1 MAKRFY
7 TIYSIKG
14 DSDMKNFFKAL
25 LNIFVKPKLDKRK
38 QALREK
44 LQKEIAKTDS
54 EWVKSRNTAYLSIL
68 DKADGKALDEIEK
81 AIDKI

>member
-44 LQKEIAKTDS
+44 LQKEITETDS
-54 EWVKSRNTAYLSIL
+54 EWIKIRNNAYIDIL
-68 DKADGKALDEIEK
+68 DNADGKVLDAIEK
-81 AIDKI
+81 AIFKL

>member
-1 MAKRFY
+1 MHSQLQLHVELQTGKNY
-7 TIYSIKG
+7 NNTIYSIKG
-14 DSDMKNFFKAL
+14 
-25 LNIFVKPKLDKRK
+25 
-38 QALREK
+38 
-44 LQKEIAKTDS
+44 DS